1 MQYGDIENN
10 QWYSAAAKWAKAEE
24 LLAREFSP
32 NPPTP
37 RGELAV
43 ILVKY
48 LEELGVTFPVI
59 AEPAIFA
66 DAAQMTEEEERAF
79 QILYQLGIFK
89 GKDENLTMD
98 AQGSTTRAELATL
111 LHRIDTILKAK

>member
-1 MQYGDIENN
+1 M
-10 QWYSAAAKWAKAEE
+10 
-24 LLAREFSP
+24 
-32 NPPTP
+32 
-37 RGELAV
+37 
-43 ILVKY
+43 
-48 LEELGVTFPVI
+48 GVTFPVI